1 MPRLRVSRETG
12 KRCSDGK
19 GRARLPD
26 IDNDEVPGVIS
37 AEDVRAGEVLKRGN
51 FGDTLVPVFV
61 GAGLLSVV
69 GMGRVAVLSM
79 RGGA

>member
-1 MPRLRVSRETG
+1 M
-12 KRCSDGK
+12 
-19 GRARLPD
+19 PD

-51 FGDTLVPVFV
+51 FGDTLVPVLV

-69 GMGRVAVLSM
+69 GMGRVAV
-79 RGGA
+79 R

>member
-12 KRCSDGK
+12 KGCSGGK
-19 GRARLPD
+19 GRPRLPD

-37 AEDVRAGEVLKRGN
+37 AEDVRAGDVLKRGN
-51 FGDTLVPVFV
+51 FGDTLVPVLV
-61 GAGLLSVV
+61 GAALLSVV
-69 GMGRVAVLSM
+69 GMERVAVFSM